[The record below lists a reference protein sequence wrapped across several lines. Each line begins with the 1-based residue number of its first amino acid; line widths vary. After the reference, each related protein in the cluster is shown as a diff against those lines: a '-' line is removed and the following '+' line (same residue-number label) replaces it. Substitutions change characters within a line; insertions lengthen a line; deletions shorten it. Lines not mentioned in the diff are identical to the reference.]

1 MIYRC
6 PACKQNLRRDGRL
19 GKTIKSYCSLNGKN
33 VRLRKVT
40 KKAKVK
46 RAMPIL
52 TSVFA
57 DRSIL

>member
-33 VRLRKVT
+33 VRLRKV
-40 KKAKVK
+40 KVTQAWLLSK
-46 RAMPIL
+46 RTAR
-52 TSVFA
+52 VKV
-57 DRSIL
+57 